1 MIKSK
6 ILVLDDEEIVRI
18 SCKRVL
24 EGEGY
29 DVSTASSVTEAIK
42 LLELEDYTVVITDL
56 LMPDTDGFEFLG
68 IIKNRWPSLRV
79 VVMTGYGTVEITQK
93 SLELGAKEFLKKPFI
108 PEELI
113 SATLSACNA
122 ETEFYLNDDF
132 MDM

>member
-1 MIKSK
+1 MVKNK

-24 EGEGY
+24 EGEGF
-29 DVSTASSVTEAIK
+29 DVSVASSVQEAITH
-42 LLELEDYTVVITDL
+42 LEREDYTVVVTDI

-68 IIKNRWPSLRV
+68 IIKSRWPALRV
-79 VVMTGYGTVEITQK
+79 VVMTGYGTHETTQK
-93 SLELGAKEFLKKPFI
+93 SLELGAKEFLKKPFL
-108 PEELI
+108 PEELV
-113 SATLSACNA
+113 SAAQSACNA